1 MKTKP
6 TLYVNLHAGEV
17 GRGSI
22 ELGLDSFKPA
32 ELEFLVSLFGRA
44 EKGSAVE
51 FGVSKTEDGRHVMGF
66 FIGIKD
72 ATVQAIP
79 AR

>member
-22 ELGLDSFKPA
+22 ELGLDPMTPA

-44 EKGSAVE
+44 DKGTAVE
-51 FGVSKTEDGRHVMGF
+51 FGVTKTEDGRHVMGF
-66 FIGIKD
+66 VIGIKD
-72 ATVQAIP
+72 ATLQALP
-79 AR
+79 AH